1 MHSRTRSL
9 FVALLVVLCT
19 AGAAFAQSGNVTTG
33 AIGGTVS
40 DTSGGA
46 LPGVTVTATN
56 TQTGLTRNTVTE
68 GDGTYVLQLLQPG
81 TYRVEASLEGLGT
94 AQRPTVQVLLGNTT
108 DVDLVINPQLS
119 EQITVTAEAPV
130 VDTRQSGL
138 TASVTQEQIE
148 NLPILGRD
156 FRDLALLT
164 PGAVTSFGERV
175 AFNGGRGIATDYNID
190 GADTNSDFFGEQR
203 GGTRAPFTFSQ
214 AAIREFQVIRSVFS
228 AEYAKGSGGTLNA
241 ITKSG
246 TNDFKGEVF
255 YYTRKASWASERPI
269 TNDGLTIS
277 DTFLAKDVDQ
287 YGAAIGGPIMRDKLF
302 FFVNTDW
309 QDFSRGVIA
318 NDFRTDT
325 DFLALTPAQQQ
336 QFIQRVEQL
345 IGGPVTDEFN
355 FQTTDDQRVYMLK
368 LDANIGTKH
377 HVAFR
382 DNLSTYENLGSE
394 GTTPF
399 SNNGVFENNFNSAV
413 LTAESV
419 LTDQIFN
426 QAILQF
432 STEERPRTPTVT
444 SIMSTQIQD
453 IGYTFGQSDF
463 LPSDLVEDKWQ
474 FKDNVSFHFGQHNVK
489 VGGEYVKSEM
499 DNLFPREFAGR
510 YRFSNVAD
518 FLAGRPNL
526 FAQGLGPAGNE
537 LGSNQFEYQTWGIFV
552 HDTWTRNNLTLDFGV
567 RYDQQSMPKPVANV
581 APTRPEFIENF
592 NEDTDN
598 IAPRLG
604 FAWDV
609 AGNGRSVLRGGVGR
623 YYNFLPSILL
633 ANPLAQIGGLF
644 TRISVTCATATP
656 CPTYPNIFSR
666 AEFDA
671 RARLASDITLV
682 SPDLE
687 AMENTRAVLG
697 FEQQLGTS
705 YSVGIEGT
713 YSMFEKQQRL
723 VNINATPTG
732 RTFGNLT
739 EYRTNAT
746 NRRYPDFNNVLMHV
760 SDAEANYKSL
770 TLSTKKLAAGT
781 SRFTWMAHYT
791 WAEAIDQDSNERS
804 TSAQFSIDPYD
815 PELNEG
821 FADYDVRHKFVASAT
836 YEAPFGVM
844 LSGIFNFRTGQPY
857 TPSVSGLTNGL
868 STTNFTPLFLDRDG
882 NVINLAAAFP
892 QSAPGTLD
900 QIAAFLNGQGATLQE
915 RNSER
920 HPSYYNL
927 DMRVSKVFNVWS
939 DMSIEV
945 LAEVFNV
952 LDTKIFNVPGANR
965 TLYTRANGATA
976 NTFFFRENAN
986 YQKENAYDFYNEPRQ
1001 IQAAV
1006 KLRF

>member
-1 MHSRTRSL
+1 MHSRIRSL
-9 FVALLVVLCT
+9 MVAMLVVLCT
-19 AGAAFAQSGNVTTG
+19 AGVALAQSGNVTTG
-33 AIGGTVS
+33 AIAGVVA
-40 DTSGGA
+40 DTSNAA
-46 LPGVTVTATN
+46 LPGVTVTVTN

-68 GDGTYVLQLLQPG
+68 NDGSYIIQLLPPG
-81 TYRVEASLEGLGT
+81 TYRVEASLEGLGR
-94 AQRPTVQVLLGNTT
+94 AQRPSALVLLGNTT
-108 DVDLVINPQLS
+108 KVDLAINPAIS

-130 VDTRQSGL
+130 VDTRQTGL
-138 TASVTQEQIE
+138 AASVTEEQIE

-214 AAIREFQVIRSVFS
+214 AAIREFQVIRSAFS

-246 TNDFKGEVF
+246 TNEFKGELF
-255 YYTRKASWASERPI
+255 YYTRRADWASERPI
-269 TNDGLTIS
+269 TNDGLNIN

-287 YGAAIGGPIMRDKLF
+287 YGFALGGPIMRDRLF

-309 QDFSRGVIA
+309 QDFARGVVA
-318 NDFRTDT
+318 ADFRQDT
-325 DFLALTPAQQQ
+325 DFLALSAAQQT
-336 QFIQRVEQL
+336 QFIERVQQL
-345 IGGPVTDEFN
+345 TGRSVADEFN
-355 FQTTDDQRVYMLK
+355 FETTDDQRVYMIK
-368 LDANIGTKH
+368 LDANIGSQH
-377 HVAFR
+377 HISFR
-382 DNLSTYENLGSE
+382 DNFSNYENLGSE

-399 SNNGVFENNFNSAV
+399 SNNGIFENNFNSAV
-413 LTAESV
+413 LSAESV
-419 LTDQIFN
+419 LSDGIFN
-426 QAILQF
+426 QAIVQF

-444 SIMSTQIQD
+444 SIMATQIQD

-463 LPSDLVEDKWQ
+463 LPSDLVEDKFQ
-474 FKDNVSFHFGQHNVK
+474 FKDNVSFHIGQHNIK
-489 VGGEYVKSEM
+489 VGGEYVSSEM
-499 DNLFPREFAGR
+499 DNLFPREYAGR
-510 YRFSNVAD
+510 YRFANVAD
-518 FLAGRPNL
+518 FLAGKPNQ

-537 LGSNQFEYQTWGIFV
+537 TGANQFDYQSWGVFA
-552 HDTWTRNNLTLDFGV
+552 HDTWTRNNLTLDLGV
-567 RYDQQSMPKPVANV
+567 RYDRQSMPTPVKNV
-581 APTRPEFIENF
+581 APTHPEFIENF

-609 AGNGRSVLRGGVGR
+609 GGKGRSVLRGGVGR

-644 TRISVTCATATP
+644 TRLTVTCSATTP
-656 CPTYPNIFSR
+656 CPAYPNLLSR

-682 SPDLE
+682 SPELE

-713 YSMFEKQQRL
+713 YSMFDKQQRL

-732 RTFGNLT
+732 RTFGDLI
-739 EYRTNAT
+739 EYRTNAA
-746 NRRYPDFNNVLMHV
+746 NRAYPDFNNVLMHV
-760 SDAEANYKSL
+760 SDAEANYKAV
-770 TLSTKKLAAGT
+770 TLSTKKLAAGA

-791 WAEAIDQDSNERS
+791 LAESIDQDSNERS
-804 TSAQFSIDPYD
+804 TSAQFSIDPFD

-821 FADYDVRHKFVASAT
+821 YADYDIRHKFVASST
-836 YEAPFGVM
+836 YEAPLGILV
-844 LSGIFNFRTGQPY
+844 SGIFNFRTGQPY
-857 TPSVSGLTNGL
+857 TPSVSGLSNGL
-868 STTNFTPLFLDRDG
+868 STTNFTPLFVNANGD
-882 NVINLAAAFP
+882 VIDLAAAFP
-892 QSAPGTLD
+892 QSSPGTLD
-900 QIAAFLNGQGATLQE
+900 QIAAYLNGQGARIQE

-920 HPSYYNL
+920 QPSYYNL
-927 DMRVSKVFNVWS
+927 DMRVSKLFNVWS
-939 DMSIEV
+939 GMSIEV

-952 LDTKIFNVPGANR
+952 LDTRIHNIPGANR
-965 TLYTRANGATA
+965 TLYQRQNGATTG
-976 NTFFFRENAN
+976 TFFFRENAN

-1001 IQAAV
+1001 LQAAV